1 MSDVSE
7 ACERLRRLYD
17 GESYRDVYGIEPTG
31 GGLQQKDERSVI
43 DACLAERDPTPI
55 DAEWLRSVGFEEN
68 WTHRW
73 DFRPWGPIG
82 RCLSWI
88 DPEWSPV
95 WAGEVVYDGE
105 RMPHPIK
112 TRGDVRRLCAAL
124 GITLKERGGE

>member
-7 ACERLRRLYD
+7 AAERFRLRNWHGPTLQ
-17 GESYRDVYGIEPTG
+17 YGLPEG
-31 GGLQQKDERSVI
+31 AYEDMLALSEAYV
-43 DACLAERDPTPI
+43 AERDPTPI

-124 GITLKERGGE
+124 GITLKERGWE